1 MSVRELNI
9 ARGLMKADLVLKNA
23 NIVNV
28 FTEEI
33 QNADIALCGNTI
45 VGIGSYEGNKEI
57 DCTNKYVTPG
67 FIDGHIHL
75 ESSMLKPIEFA
86 KSVIPHGTTGVI
98 TDPHEIANVCGTSG
112 IEYMLQA
119 TNNLPLDTYFMIPSC
134 VPATPFDQGGSVLL
148 ANDIEYL
155 YDNERVLGLAE
166 VMDYIGTIQ
175 GSTDILDKIGDAKKY
190 GKVIDGHAPNL
201 YDKDL
206 CAYVAANILS
216 DHECSNINEAKEKLS
231 LGQWIMIREGTA
243 AKNMEALIDLF
254 QPPFHHRAMLVTD
267 DKHPHDILEYGHID
281 YMIRK
286 AISLGVNPCIAIKMA
301 SFNTATYFGIKNVG
315 AIAPSYRADLLILS
329 DLNQVTVE
337 TVIKN
342 GEIIFNEGI
351 LNAIEEPE
359 ISKELTTKVFHS
371 FQCSELTKDD
381 LIIPIGDKNSLP
393 THMKVIELIKNEIL
407 TKKKIVPLKDGNP
420 RISTEDDILKLAV
433 IERHHNTG
441 NIGLGFVHGFGLKE
455 GAIASS
461 VSHDSHNLIVIGCN
475 DNDMVVAAN
484 RIREME
490 GGLVVV
496 KDSKVL
502 GQISLPI
509 GGLMSELDAKTLSDE
524 LDSMKI
530 LSRQLGVIEGI
541 DPFMTLAFIS
551 LPVIPSLRLTTN
563 GLVDTN
569 EHKIVSLTY

>member
-1 MSVRELNI
+1 MSVKELDI
-9 ARGLMKADLVLKNA
+9 ARGLIKADVVLKNA

-33 QNADIALCGNTI
+33 QTADIAISGNTI
-45 VGIGSYEGNKEI
+45 VGIGSYQGNKEI

-75 ESSMLKPIEFA
+75 ESSMLKPVEFI

-98 TDPHEIANVCGTSG
+98 TDPHEIANVSGTNG
-112 IEYMLQA
+112 IEYMIQA
-119 TNNLPLDTYFMIPSC
+119 TNNLPLDTYFVLPSC
-134 VPATPFDQGGSVLL
+134 VPATSFDEASCVLL
-148 ANDIEYL
+148 AKDIEYL

-166 VMDYIGTIQ
+166 VMNYMGTIN
-175 GSTDILDKIGDAKKY
+175 GNTDIMDKISAAKKY

-201 YDKDL
+201 HDKEL
-206 CAYVAANILS
+206 CAYVAANVQS
-216 DHECSNINEAKEKLS
+216 DHECSNIQEAKEKLS

-243 AKNMEALIDLF
+243 AKNMEALIELF
-254 QPPFHHRAMLVTD
+254 QPPFHQRAMLVTD
-267 DKHPHDILEYGHID
+267 DKHPYDILEHGHID

-286 AISLGVNPCIAIKMA
+286 AISLGANPCIAIKMA
-301 SFNTATYFGIKNVG
+301 SFNTASYFGIKNVG
-315 AIAPSYRADLLILS
+315 AVAPSYRADLLILS

-342 GEIIFNEGI
+342 GEIVCDNGV
-351 LNAIEEPE
+351 LKNMEEPE
-359 ISKELTTKVFHS
+359 ISKDLTSKIYHS
-371 FQCSELTKDD
+371 FHCNELSESDFT
-381 LIIPIGDKNSLP
+381 IPTSDGNP
-393 THMKVIELIKNEIL
+393 TNMLVIELVKDEIL
-407 TKKKIVPLKDGNP
+407 TKKKIIPLKDSLP
-420 RISTEDDILKLAV
+420 KVSLEEDILKLAV

-475 DNDMVVAAN
+475 DKDMMIAAN
-484 RIREME
+484 QVRELE
-490 GGLVVV
+490 GGLVIVNNG
-496 KDSKVL
+496 KVL

-509 GGLMSELDAKTLSDE
+509 GGLMSNLDAKTLSDE
-524 LDSMKI
+524 IYSMKK
-530 LSRQLGVIEGI
+530 LSRDLGVAEGI

-563 GLVDTN
+563 GLIDTN
-569 EHKIVSLTY
+569 EHKLVSLTY